1 MFEKQDNKL
10 FVRADLLLAIVIAV
24 CATVFIMHLTSS
36 ELAVKKPDSI
46 VKWGQVDDSPGYL
59 DAAERRRMN
68 RIFGP

>member
-24 CATVFIMHLTSS
+24 CATVLIMHLTSS
-36 ELAVKKPDSI
+36 EPAVEKKDSI

>member
-24 CATVFIMHLTSS
+24 CATVLIMHLTSS
-36 ELAVKKPDSI
+36 EPEKKDSI